1 MILKILGS
9 SEFEE
14 DISSPKEQWALYP
27 WLGLVAGIAVL
38 GQLYLQASQ
47 MHVNALF
54 ERFWLGMFLFF
65 IPAFWRLLSSR
76 LSRSERITLLTAA
89 ALFSYL
95 PKLFRCPYYFCYSD
109 ELTWWRGVQ
118 NLLEGSPV
126 ISDNPLGLIMGAF
139 PGLPLLTI
147 TLQKISGLSTF
158 QVGLALMGMMRV
170 ISTLSIFLIGEK
182 LFHSGKV
189 GAAAAL
195 VYMMNANYLFFS
207 SQFSYESL
215 AVPLLL
221 FALLFLLYLLEGV
234 DDKSNNAWSIVVV
247 GIISAIV
254 ITHHLATYMLIVI
267 LLLMAIL
274 PKLFPRFTLL
284 KSPRQLYYI
293 TIFTIITGVGWIYF
307 THTDVVE
314 YLIDPI
320 SRGMGQIANLTIR
333 RFFLGI
339 SLPWYEI
346 VSGYISAV
354 LIGLLALYGALVLYH
369 KRLIT
374 HAAHVGLLAFGSL
387 YILTAPLVLTAW
399 GAESGRRSWVYSFI
413 SLALLAGCA
422 LTWLISSNFAGNQD
436 RGERLGR
443 IAATIFLTV
452 LLMGGIATSTTISYR
467 FPGEYLQNSDARSF
481 TPEIIDAAQWLLDQA
496 GPDNRILGDRT
507 TERVFG
513 SYGLQQPAMYGGPRP
528 WEVFFPTS
536 WTSAPLSWL
545 EKANAPFVVVD
556 KRMAEL
562 PPQMDFRFQRDEPP
576 NNFSDRP
583 LPVQSVNKF
592 DELPSS
598 DRIYDSGNIRIYYL
612 HGEGQNIYT
621 LGQSMAFTSV
631 QNPVDTNFDFEYRFD
646 TILILLSVV
655 IRSFFLIPF
664 FLIGSGYVI
673 GYRLFPN
680 WSSLEIVTRILLAI
694 AMSMSFIIIT
704 STLLALLISNAV
716 LAVIIT
722 VSLLVLVLIVEFT
735 SWVASPDKYPTKNN
749 FTFLRQVLDKINW
762 RQQSTWI
769 LLTGLLSI
777 LLVIFLMGEIK
788 PRYEPRTDLALDFS
802 SATPYVQVTNH
813 ETEQNEYQLI
823 IRNDKKNA
831 RLSLILDKDQSFMLN
846 LSLLFPYLSSQGRI
860 NVDLYVGDHTEV
872 YRSLHFLMEE
882 LPKESY
888 LIPESSP

>member
-1 MILKILGS
+1 MPFS
-9 SEFEE
+9 SV
-14 DISSPKEQWALYP
+14 SGWVCSYSL
-27 WLGLVAGIAVL
+27 
-38 GQLYLQASQ
+38 
-47 MHVNALF
+47 
-54 ERFWLGMFLFF
+54 FLFF
-65 IPAFWRLLSSR
+65 GGCYLPRI
-76 LSRSERITLLTAA
+76 SRSERITLLTAA

-221 FALLFLLYLLEGV
+221 FTLLFLLYLVEGFE
-234 DDKSNNAWSIVVV
+234 DKSNNAWSIVVV

-254 ITHHLATYMLIVI
+254 ITHHLATYMLIGI
-267 LLLMAIL
+267 LVLMAIL
-274 PKLFPRFTLL
+274 PILFPRFTLL
-284 KSPRQLYYI
+284 KPPRQLYYI
-293 TIFTIITGVGWIYF
+293 IFFTIIAEVGWIYF
-307 THTDVVE
+307 THTDVIE
-314 YLIDPI
+314 YLRDPI
-320 SRGMGQIANLTIR
+320 SRGMGQIANLAIR
-333 RFFLGI
+333 KFFLNI

-354 LIGLLALYGALVLYH
+354 LIGLLAVYGALVLYH
-369 KRLIT
+369 KRLIRY
-374 HAAHVGLLAFGSL
+374 AAHAGLLAFGSL

-422 LTWLISSNFAGNQD
+422 LTWLISSNFAGNQQ
-436 RGERLGR
+436 RGERPGR

-452 LLMGGIATSTTISYR
+452 LLMGGVATSTTISYR

-481 TPEIIDAAQWLLDQA
+481 TPEIIDAAQWLLTQA
-496 GPDNRILGDRT
+496 GPDNRVLGDRT

-513 SYGLQQPAMYGGPRP
+513 SYGLQEPAMYGGPKP

-536 WTSAPLSWL
+536 WTSEPLSWL
-545 EKANAPFVVVD
+545 DKANAAFVVVD
-556 KRMAEL
+556 KRMAEM

-576 NNFSDRP
+576 NTYSDRP
-583 LPVQSVNKF
+583 LPIQSVEKF
-592 DELPSS
+592 DELLSS
-598 DRIYDSGNIRIYYL
+598 DRIYDSGNIRIFYL
-612 HGEGQNIYT
+612 HDEGQNIYN
-621 LGQSMAFTSV
+621 LGKGIAFSSA

-646 TILILLSVV
+646 ILFNLLSVV
-655 IRSFFLIPF
+655 FRSIFWIPF

-680 WSSLEIVTRILLAI
+680 WFSLEIATRIMLAI
-694 AMSMSFIIIT
+694 SISMSFIIIT
-704 STLLALLISNAV
+704 STFLALLILNAV
-716 LAVIIT
+716 QAVIIT
-722 VSLLVLVLIVEFT
+722 ISLLVLVLIVEFT

-749 FTFLRQVLDKINW
+749 FAFLPQVLDKINW

-769 LLTGLLSI
+769 LAAGLMSI

-802 SATPYVQVTNH
+802 SAVPGVQVTNH
-813 ETEQNEYQLI
+813 ETEQQDYQLI
-823 IRNDKKNA
+823 VRNDNRSA
-831 RLSLILDKDQSFMLN
+831 RLSLTLDTDQSSRV
-846 LSLLFPYLSSQGRI
+846 SLTAILPFLQTQGRIYVDLYLSSQAKP
-860 NVDLYVGDHTEV
+860 
-872 YRSLHFLMEE
+872 YRSLHFLMGE
-882 LPKESY
+882 LPRESY
-888 LIPESSP
+888 LIPERGQSN